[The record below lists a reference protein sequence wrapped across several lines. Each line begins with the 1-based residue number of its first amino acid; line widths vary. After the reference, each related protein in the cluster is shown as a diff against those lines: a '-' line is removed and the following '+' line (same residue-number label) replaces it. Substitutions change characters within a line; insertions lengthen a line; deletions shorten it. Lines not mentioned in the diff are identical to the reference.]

1 MSLKNIKVLGYA
13 NANEQFV
20 VKAHNLELRISKN
33 KENPNLEGPS
43 PLEYVLAG
51 YAGCINAVGM
61 LVAKEHNLDL
71 KSLQV
76 EIAATLS
83 LDQYQGVESNER
95 AGFQSIDVVVKVT
108 ANANAEA
115 LQQWITVV
123 KKRCPVHDNLINPTP
138 ITLKLVPNKV
148 LAAVI

>member
-1 MSLKNIKVLGYA
+1 MPLG
-13 NANEQFV
+13 
-20 VKAHNLELRISKN
+20 SW
-33 KENPNLEGPS
+33 
-43 PLEYVLAG
+43 
-51 YAGCINAVGM
+51 
-61 LVAKEHNLDL
+61 VAKEQNLDL

-108 ANANAEA
+108 ANATAEV